1 MPLEAN
7 IKEHG
12 AWFKRFDVPWTP
24 TAMVLDSE
32 GKERYRIE
40 GYLPREEFFAQV
52 KLGLARIA
60 FLGKRFEEA
69 EAIYN
74 DIVQHHPNSA
84 GAAEAIYWR
93 GVARYKRTKD
103 HTALNAVAKEF
114 AQHFQGSIWAEKAS
128 IWAG

>member
-1 MPLEAN
+1 
-7 IKEHG
+7 
-12 AWFKRFDVPWTP
+12 
-24 TAMVLDSE
+24 VLDAE

-52 KLGLARIA
+52 KLGLARVA

-74 DIVQHHPNSA
+74 EIIQHHPNSA
-84 GAAEAIYWR
+84 SAAEAIYWR
-93 GVARYKRTKD
+93 GVAQYKRTKD
-103 HTALNAVAKEF
+103 HMVLNAVAKEF

-128 IWAG
+128 IWSS

>member
-1 MPLEAN
+1 VPLEAN
-7 IKEHG
+7 IKEH
-12 AWFKRFDVPWTP
+12 AVWFKRFDVPWTP
-24 TAMVLDSE
+24 TAMVLDAE

-52 KLGLARIA
+52 KLGLARVA

-69 EAIYN
+69 EAVYN
-74 DIVQHHPNSA
+74 DVIQHHPNSA
-84 GAAEAIYWR
+84 SAAEAIYWR
-93 GVARYKRTKD
+93 GVAQYKRTKD
-103 HTALNAVAKEF
+103 HTVLNAVAKEF